1 MHSETA
7 DATPVES
14 NVTSMS
20 PGLVVRLIAGE
31 YAASGFVRDVDPDEL
46 LAARPPPPCRE
57 SGGARAEHFWPPPQ
71 PYNGRPIVFA
81 QFRRRSDL
89 LFRHR
94 RPEQFAD

>member
-31 YAASGFVRDVDPDEL
+31 YAARGLRVLSCEKD
-46 LAARPPPPCRE
+46 
-57 SGGARAEHFWPPPQ
+57 
-71 PYNGRPIVFA
+71 
-81 QFRRRSDL
+81 FRRLEGAEVVCD
-89 LFRHR
+89 
-94 RPEQFAD
+94 